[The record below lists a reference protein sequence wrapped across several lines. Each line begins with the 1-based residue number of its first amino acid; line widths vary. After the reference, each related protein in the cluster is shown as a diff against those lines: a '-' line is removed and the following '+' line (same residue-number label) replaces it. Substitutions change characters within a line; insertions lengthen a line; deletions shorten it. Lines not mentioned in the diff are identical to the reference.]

1 MVAAL
6 PADVPH
12 DLAGELAVQLD
23 EERRGREEER
33 RGREEAER
41 RVAELEAELSRL
53 RTVRE

>member
-33 RGREEAER
+33 RGARR
-41 RVAELEAELSRL
+41 RVAELSRL